1 MRTKEKQLLDIL
13 SESEGWIPGIVLSKR
28 LGVTERTIRNYVK
41 NLNVY
46 SNKIQSS
53 KKGYLLVKNLDEK
66 VDMENKST
74 PREEYVLSKLLINA
88 KVNIFDL
95 ADALAVSDSLV
106 LSEII
111 PNLKTKIKK
120 YNLKIVT
127 HDYNISLQG
136 DEKAK
141 RKLIS
146 AIVTKNTYGYA
157 NSIGVLRS
165 FFPNANIENI
175 SKKIYQLC
183 QQDTNLSNDYSQ
195 NNLMIHLLIMYLRL
209 SMGHSLQY
217 VSPSI
222 NMHLQNVIHVN
233 KNIKHLSN
241 QFIKLFESSL
251 NKKISEQDKNQII
264 LLILLSLNHDTSLR
278 NLVDTK
284 FSNTVKSILKKLADK
299 YYIDNFDT
307 NFLDDLTFHVFMA
320 KQRAEHN
327 YSYPDPLSNQIKQNY
342 SLIYDMAVSFAQL
355 FEKRFNI
362 RLNEDEISFIAIH
375 LATYFSKN
383 KIVQNKVKCI
393 LINEKY
399 HNSSELIKSSI
410 LNRFENKILISQ
422 ILSLNQ
428 INQITD
434 ADLIIT
440 TEKTPINKFL
450 TVQVNPII
458 TNQDLDNI
466 NKAIES
472 VRNRKILNKFLNS
485 KLYFY
490 MENANLE
497 SARDCIKFLG
507 KHCLELG
514 YIDKDYIKD
523 VLLREKMSSTAFT
536 DCLAIPHAANMFA
549 KHSFIAVIQSNKP
562 ITWNNQHVNIVMLIG
577 LAKKDMDKFNE
588 AFDLIVS
595 AFQSPNNVNQI
606 LQSTNFTSFNQ
617 ALLQ

>member
-1 MRTKEKQLLDIL
+1 MRAKEKQLLDIL
-13 SESEGWIPGIVLSKR
+13 SESKDWMPGNILSKR

-46 SNKIQSS
+46 ENKIQSS
-53 KKGYLLVKNLDEK
+53 QKGYLLVENLNEK
-66 VDMENKST
+66 AHLKNKST

-88 KVNIFDL
+88 KVNVFDL

-106 LSEII
+106 LSKII
-111 PNLKTKIKK
+111 PNLKTKIRKF
-120 YNLKIVT
+120 NLKIVT

-136 DEKAK
+136 DERSK
-141 RKLIS
+141 RRLIS
-146 AIVTKNTYGYA
+146 SIVTKNTYGYA
-157 NSIGVLRS
+157 NSIGVLKS
-165 FFPNANIENI
+165 FFPNAKIKNI

-183 QQDTNLSNDYSQ
+183 QQDTNLSNDYSE

-209 SMGHSLQY
+209 SMGYSLQY

-222 NMHLQNVIHVN
+222 NMHLQNVIRVN
-233 KNIKHLSN
+233 KNIKYLSN

-278 NLVDTK
+278 KLVDTK
-284 FSNTVKSILKKLADK
+284 FSNAVKSILKKLADK

-307 NFLDDLTFHVFMA
+307 SFLDDLTFHVFMA

-355 FEKRFNI
+355 FEKRFNVK
-362 RLNEDEISFIAIH
+362 LNEDEISFIAIH

-383 KIVQNKVKCI
+383 KMVKNKVKCI

-399 HNSSELIKSSI
+399 HNSSKLIKNSI

-428 INQITD
+428 IGQIID

-440 TEKTPINKFL
+440 TEKTPINGFL

-472 VRNRKILNKFLNS
+472 VRNRKILNKLLNS

-490 MENANLE
+490 MEKTSLE

-507 KHCLELG
+507 KQCLELG

-536 DCLAIPHAANMFA
+536 DCLAIPHAANKFA
-549 KHSFIAVIQSNKP
+549 KHSFIAVIQSNRP
-562 ITWNNQHVNIVMLIG
+562 ISWNNQHVNIVMLIG
-577 LAKKDMDKFNE
+577 LAKKDMGKFNE

-595 AFQSPNNVNQI
+595 AFQSQNNVNQI
-606 LQSTNFTSFNQ
+606 LQSTNFTTFNQ